1 MYVKAKRKRGF
12 TLVEAMLSLF
22 MVATAGAIL
31 ASAMPVSTVSRT
43 KANYVNKA
51 ANFAAKEIELMKAQT
66 YPNLSPDK
74 LLAADCIDSITPVSA
89 NTYSCNNT
97 DAAVGD
103 RVVDILPHGSATATI
118 EQIDIELRRITLTVS
133 WTEKGRARSFVAAS
147 LVANL

>member
-1 MYVKAKRKRGF
+1 MYTKVRQNRGF
-12 TLVEAMLSLF
+12 SLVEAMLSVF
-22 MVATAGAIL
+22 MVASAGAIL
-31 ASAMPVSTVSRT
+31 ASAMPVATVSRT
-43 KANYVNKA
+43 KANYMNKA

-74 LLAADCIDSITPVSA
+74 VFAADCIDNTTPVSS

-103 RVVDILPHGSATATI
+103 RVTDILPHGSATAKI
-118 EQIDIELRRITLTVS
+118 EQIDIELKRVTLTVS
-133 WTEKGRARSFVAAS
+133 WTEKGKVRTFVAGS